1 MMVHVEEVRLALEPN
16 IENLEER
23 FESLQGYVRGMVGC
37 MYVFVYNVVGEQQFV
52 TNEMKSQWEIH

>member
-1 MMVHVEEVRLALEPN
+1 MEPN